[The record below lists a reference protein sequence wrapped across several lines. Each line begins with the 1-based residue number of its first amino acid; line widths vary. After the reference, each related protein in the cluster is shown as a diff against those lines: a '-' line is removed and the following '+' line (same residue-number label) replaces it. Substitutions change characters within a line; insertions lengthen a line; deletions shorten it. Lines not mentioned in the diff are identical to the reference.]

1 MYDFLVFHSV
11 FRLFHDFLLF
21 HLLFSS
27 LLFSSLF
34 FASLFSPSPLS
45 SLVSFSSFLFLFLFL
60 FFFSFLQAYAHD
72 SENGTLSEKEFQ
84 HLSETFHLVLFW
96 FIFSVF
102 FLCLLSLSSFCV
114 CRRVC
119 RCVVWCGVVCAV
131 WCGTLRTPC
140 VDSKRLRVYIQ
151 TRAHGGHRQFCLPRK
166 SPRKVI
172 TCFRC
177 SPKVTTG
184 CCPRSSLRTDR
195 EQHDPDSSNHS
206 LCLLSSSYCGE
217 SLEGTSREMVRF
229 VFRSN
234 EKSITNDLRVSI
246 S

>member
-1 MYDFLVFHSV
+1 MIFFFFISSS
-11 FRLFHDFLLF
+11 
-21 HLLFSS
+21 LLFSS
-27 LLFSSLF
+27 LLFSSLLF
-34 FASLFSPSPLS
+34 SSLLSSLLLLSLLLSPSPL
-45 SLVSFSSFLFLFLFL
+45 FFFF
-60 FFFSFLQAYAHD
+60 FFFSFSSLFYKHTRMTVKM
-72 SENGTLSEKEFQ
+72 GHTLRRNSNIYQKPFI
-84 HLSETFHLVLFW
+84 LSCFGLSSLSS
-96 FIFSVF
+96 FSVF
-102 FLCLLSLSSFCV
+102 FLCLLFV
-114 CRRVC
+114 
-119 RCVVWCGVVCAV
+119 CVVVCVVVWCACGVVCAV

-206 LCLLSSSYCGE
+206 LCLIKLLSSSYCGE